1 MEVFQVKDKIH
12 PNYETCMVKCS
23 CGNTFET
30 RSTQSEIKM
39 GICSVCHPF
48 YTGDRSG
55 RAQQAGQVEKFRQRY
70 AASGYGKDEK

>member
-1 MEVFQVKDKIH
+1 VKDKIH
-12 PNYETCMVKCS
+12 PNYETCTVKCS

-39 GICSVCHPF
+39 GVCSQCHPF
-48 YTGDRSG
+48 YTGERGG

-70 AASGYGKDEK
+70 AAAGYGKQEEK